1 MDSKKLSVIIPV
13 YNVEKW
19 LARCL
24 DSVLW
29 QSWQNMEII
38 CVDDAS
44 PDESAQI
51 LETYAKKDAR
61 ITVLR
66 HERNR
71 GLFRAR
77 ITGMLRATGDYIAF
91 LDSDDYVSCDWFRP
105 LIEKLEDENADMVL
119 GNTVNADETG
129 KKTYYNY

>member
-1 MDSKKLSVIIPV
+1 
-13 YNVEKW
+13 
-19 LARCL
+19 
-24 DSVLW
+24 
-29 QSWQNMEII
+29 MEII

-44 PDESAQI
+44 PDASAQI

-119 GNTVNADETG
+119 GNR
-129 KKTYYNY
+129 